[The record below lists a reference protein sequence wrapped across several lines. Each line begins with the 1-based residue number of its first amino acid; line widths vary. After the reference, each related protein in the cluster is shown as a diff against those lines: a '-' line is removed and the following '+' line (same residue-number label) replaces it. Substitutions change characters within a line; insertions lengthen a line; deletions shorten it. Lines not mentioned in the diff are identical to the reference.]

1 MSTFIKKLITTLA
14 GLIALIFGVVLTA
27 REIQGMYE
35 VVNQQIKPDWDQ
47 LPVFAMRGGLEV
59 FWNVL
64 DQTNGENETQA
75 FAHGFKPITLI
86 NTYADYPGKQQENIA
101 YYLDKGN
108 KNPWVKPSFFERIIK
123 RNITETPS
131 HGIYVHDIEVQF
143 QEDAAKAW
151 ADPSIRTASKAETL
165 DRFEETYFQEWA
177 EWFWLPLK
185 WTKEIYPDSR
195 IGLYGIQPFHRD
207 YWGIA
212 GKTAQQIDGT
222 HHSDWKL
229 WQYIDRYV
237 DFYIASIYAFYDSP
251 EMIFYM
257 ATNVEES
264 YLRTRQ
270 LGDKPLFAYESLQL
284 QDKEHRELEP
294 YLAEA
299 MAILPFFSGAKGI
312 VLFGYEPQLKPGDGP
327 PPYATLSLFMQSLNR
342 VANLSDKISKA
353 RLVIDEPA
361 YVLWKEKRPL
371 IRQLIMND
379 GECIVMA
386 INPWQEET
394 DETNTPIRCGNT
406 TLQVTMRGRHT
417 TLTDIGKMTKIQ
429 PQNKGLILP

>member
-1 MSTFIKKLITTLA
+1 MPTFIKKLIAILA
-14 GLIALIFGVVLTA
+14 GLIALIFSIVLTA
-27 REIQGMYE
+27 REVQSIDE
-35 VVNQQIKPDWDQ
+35 VANQQIKPDWSQ
-47 LPVFAMRGGLEV
+47 LPIFAMRGGLEV

-64 DQTNGENETQA
+64 DRTNGENETQA

-86 NTYADYPGKQQENIA
+86 NPYADYPGKQQENIA
-101 YYLDKGN
+101 HYLDKGN

-123 RNITETPS
+123 RNITAQRS
-131 HGIYVHDIEVQF
+131 CGIYVHDIEFEF

-151 ADPSIRTASKAETL
+151 ADPSIRAASKAETL
-165 DRFEETYFQEWA
+165 HHFEETYFQEWA

-185 WTKEIYPDSR
+185 WTKEIDPDSR
-195 IGLYGIQPFHRD
+195 VGLYGVQPFRRD

-251 EMIFYM
+251 ETIFYM
-257 ATNVEES
+257 AANVEEN
-264 YLRTRQ
+264 YLRTRR
-270 LGDKPLFAYESLQL
+270 LGDKPLFAYESLQF
-284 QDKEHRELEP
+284 QKDGHRELEP

-327 PPYATLSLFMQSLNR
+327 PYARLSLFMQSLNR
-342 VANLSDKISKA
+342 VANLSDKIGKA

-361 YVLWKEKRPL
+361 HVLWKEKRPL
-371 IRQLIMND
+371 IRQLIVND

-394 DETNTPIRCGNT
+394 AETNTPVRCGNT
-406 TLQVTMRGRHT
+406 TFQVTMRGRHT
-417 TLTDIGKMTKIQ
+417 TLTEIGEMAKILQ
-429 PQNKGLILP
+429 PQHKEPSSS